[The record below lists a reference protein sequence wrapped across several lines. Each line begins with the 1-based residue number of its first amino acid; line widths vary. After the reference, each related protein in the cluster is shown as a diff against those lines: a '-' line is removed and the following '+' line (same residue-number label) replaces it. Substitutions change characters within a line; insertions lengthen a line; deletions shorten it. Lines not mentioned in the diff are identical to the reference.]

1 MSCDSSMHIVS
12 HLPYS
17 CISLELFPSGA
28 INESWLNTYGHLLL
42 KANGSG
48 LLNILLLGNPHVPK
62 DTQAQIFI

>member
-48 LLNILLLGNPHVPK
+48 LLNTYSGQLCLTSKIHN
-62 DTQAQIFI
+62 